1 MITSGCSLS
10 LSNKH
15 KRFQEMIALVWRV
28 DRDAFGYNQ
37 LPRFHIR
44 QHIQKNANRVSFA
57 ACLELVQVQAQT
69 ITSQERNASLL
80 WMPGGVDGD
89 RERCLGW
96 WYRVMRRNCFY
107 RTSRVN

>member
-1 MITSGCSLS
+1 MHSDVISGLDSTYAS
-10 LSNKH
+10 IFRKM
-15 KRFQEMIALVWRV
+15 QT
-28 DRDAFGYNQ
+28 
-37 LPRFHIR
+37 
-44 QHIQKNANRVSFA
+44 VSA
-57 ACLELVQVQAQT
+57 ACLELVQVQTQT

-89 RERCLGW
+89 RERCSGW